1 MNIKFAEM
9 TLNYTEIVARP
20 DMLAVTKGLA
30 AKMAINPYTTV
41 KDFLLSLS
49 TGDLEHLLKISE
61 NTEDTKDSHFSELV
75 LITEM
80 LSKAE
85 GLDTQN
91 IEELTVRVN
100 SFLTFLAIEGLARK
114 GLVEVYRENM
124 SFGKDMAEALIVR
137 KLQ

>member
-61 NTEDTKDSHFSELV
+61 NIEDTKDSHFSELV

-85 GLDTQN
+85 GLDTQD

-124 SFGKDMAEALIVR
+124 SFGKDMAKALIVR
-137 KLQ
+137 KLH